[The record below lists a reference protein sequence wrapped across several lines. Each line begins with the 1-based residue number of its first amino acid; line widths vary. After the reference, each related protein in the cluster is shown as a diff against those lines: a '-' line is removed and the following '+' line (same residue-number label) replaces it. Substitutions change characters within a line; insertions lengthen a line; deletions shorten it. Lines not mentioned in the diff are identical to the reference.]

1 MGPTSSQLERDTS
14 MRYAGILQEC
24 CVVKHNH
31 WLLLYTYL
39 YITFMDVYTISNND
53 RTSFIL
59 VAATEFSIQQPFG
72 KEFYAGNDFHLHSL
86 KIHSSQGTSPYPTV
100 GEKKHVI
107 FKLALE
113 GCKMSSPFQRL
124 NSEDSKLM
132 ENSDH

>member
-100 GEKKHVI
+100 GEKNHVI

-113 GCKMSSPFQRL
+113 GCKMLVVIWLGSPP
-124 NSEDSKLM
+124 SKG
-132 ENSDH
+132 